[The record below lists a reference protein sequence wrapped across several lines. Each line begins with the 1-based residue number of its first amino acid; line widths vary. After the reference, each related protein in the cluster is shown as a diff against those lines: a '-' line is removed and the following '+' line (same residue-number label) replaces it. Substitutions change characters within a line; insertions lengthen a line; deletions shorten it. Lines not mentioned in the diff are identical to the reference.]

1 LGRPRG
7 KGVRKRDL
15 RAILLSIRAGA
26 LYSQAMIRR
35 FALMMV
41 CMVVCAGTVFG
52 QGSYPLSSG
61 EVLTGEPVHFNAQGA
76 VFKRSD
82 GSFTSRT
89 SWTNF
94 TEAALK
100 ELGKDARAK
109 PFVDQYLEAA
119 EEDEPEAQRAA
130 ITVKPVER
138 LDRSNPK
145 AGIGAIFSSPLS
157 IVLILLVWAA
167 NIYAAYE
174 IALFRNYPW
183 VLVCGI
189 AAVAPVVGP
198 VLFLC
203 LPTYMKTEETEE
215 VVEAEHAHAEVPVTQ
230 TAVETSPLAPAA
242 EAPAAPAGPGQTV
255 YKRGQTTFNRR
266 FFETKFANFL
276 RVTPSEADKD
286 LVLIIKS
293 ARGEYAGNRLVR
305 INPNDFTLLVTKG
318 GASNEVLIP
327 YTEVQEVHLKHKDA

>member
-1 LGRPRG
+1 LN
-7 KGVRKRDL
+7 
-15 RAILLSIRAGA
+15 
-26 LYSQAMIRR
+26 
-35 FALMMV
+35 
-41 CMVVCAGTVFG
+41 
-52 QGSYPLSSG
+52 G

-76 VFKRSD
+76 VFKLSD

-100 ELGKDARAK
+100 YLGKDARSK
-109 PFVDQYLEAA
+109 PFVDQYSEAA
-119 EEDEPEAQRAA
+119 EEDEPESARAA
-130 ITVKPVER
+130 STVKPVER

-145 AGIGAIFSSPLS
+145 AGIGAIISSPLC

-183 VLVCGI
+183 MLVVGI

-203 LPTYMKTEETEE
+203 LPTYLKTEETEE
-215 VVEAEHAHAEVPVTQ
+215 VVEGEHAHAEVPVTQ
-230 TAVETSPLAPAA
+230 TAVEASPLAAA
-242 EAPAAPAGPGQTV
+242 EAPAAPAGPAHTV

-276 RVTPSEADKD
+276 RVTPLEADKD
-286 LVLIIKS
+286 LVLIVKS
-293 ARGEYAGNRLVR
+293 ARGEYTGNRIVR

-318 GASNEVLIP
+318 GASNDVMIP
-327 YTEVQEVHLKHKDA
+327 FTDVQEVHVKHKDA